1 MEASLE
7 AFARQSLTKL
17 FNAGERT
24 QAGVRSRRAALTAA
38 TLDPYRSTKS
48 LQEKEAFEN
57 IVLAASATGAV
68 DVQWD
73 TGYVPKRGRS
83 DGFISRIDLLDIEKL
98 GFFLNCRLT
107 GDKIRQ
113 AEKQFS
119 PLFASHPVLSDVIK
133 RWSQLKTVR
142 RFKPDDLDYWLDAA
156 MVVDYTKSQQQ
167 NGGISTPIREASA
180 KLFKDNKRIERL
192 APAVDILLSGNID
205 AEARPA
211 EEVWKKIGLFR
222 EERRREVLS
231 RDYFVEYYGDE
242 VGAHWFE
249 RNELRFNQLVQ
260 CLATQVVVP
269 FIGAGISV
277 GGGFPTWAN
286 HLRQQGRTAGIPAD
300 QVEAWLGEGQY
311 EQIIA
316 HIEQQR
322 GREVFAQEIRDVFDK
337 RGRIQDV
344 TRRISELFSDTLITT
359 NYDRLLE
366 QVFETYRAT
375 RVQVLNA
382 VTAIELSE
390 PDKTTI
396 IKIHGDIKDPG
407 NCILGKAQYD
417 AAYGEAELDL
427 QRPVPKILARYY
439 RNNSLI
445 FLGCSLRSDR
455 TLQVFQATREA
466 AGDAPFPQHFAIE
479 QAPDLYDDALV
490 ARNAELLRLG
500 ITAIWYPK
508 DQHHKVEAILRH
520 IQIELSYIKTQMSR
534 AADAKQLSKF

>member
-1 MEASLE
+1 MSASLE
-7 AFARQSLTKL
+7 VFARQSLTKL
-17 FNAGERT
+17 FNSGERT
-24 QAGVRSRRAALTAA
+24 QAGVRSRCAALTTA
-38 TLDPYRSTKS
+38 TLALYRSTKS

-83 DGFISRIDLLDIEKL
+83 DGFISRIDLLDVEKL

-119 PLFASHPVLSDVIK
+119 PLFASHPVLADVIK
-133 RWSQLKTVR
+133 RWKQLKTVR
-142 RFKPDDLDYWLDAA
+142 RFKPDDLDYWLDAV

-167 NGGISTPIREASA
+167 NDGISTPIREAST
-180 KLFKDNKRIERL
+180 KLFKDNKRIEKL

-205 AEARPA
+205 AEARSA
-211 EEVWKKIGLFR
+211 DEVWKDIGLFR
-222 EERRREVLS
+222 EMRRCEVLS
-231 RDYFVEYYGDE
+231 RDHFVECYGDAI
-242 VGAHWFE
+242 GAHWFE
-249 RNELRFNQLVQ
+249 RNELRFNQLVR
-260 CLATQVVVP
+260 CLATQNVVP

-277 GGGFPTWAN
+277 GGGFPTWAD
-286 HLRQQGRTAGIPAD
+286 HLRQQGRTAGIPVA
-300 QVEAWLGEGQY
+300 QIETWLMEGQY

-322 GREVFAQEIRDVFDK
+322 GRDVFAQEIRDAFDR
-337 RGRIQDV
+337 RGRVQDI
-344 TRRISELFSDTLITT
+344 TLRISELFSGTLITT

-366 QVFETYRAT
+366 QVFETYRAPHI
-375 RVQVLNA
+375 QVLNA

-390 PDKTTI
+390 RDKITI

-417 AAYGEAELDL
+417 AAYGEVELDL
-427 QRPVPKILARYY
+427 QLPVPKILAHYY
-439 RNNSLI
+439 RSNSLI
-445 FLGCSLRSDR
+445 FLGCSLRNDR
-455 TLQVFQATREA
+455 TLQVFQATKEA
-466 AGDAPFPQHFAIE
+466 AGDVPLPQHFAIE
-479 QAPDLYDDALV
+479 QAPDLEDALV

-520 IQIELSYIKTQMSR
+520 MQIELSYMKNQMPS
-534 AADAKQLSKF
+534 AAKIAVF

>member
-1 MEASLE
+1 MVASLE

-24 QAGVRSRRAALTAA
+24 QAGVRSRAAALTAG
-38 TLDPYRSTKS
+38 TLASYRLTNS

-57 IVLAASATGAV
+57 IVLAASAAGAV
-68 DVQWD
+68 GVQWEA
-73 TGYVPKRGRS
+73 GYVPKNGRS
-83 DGFISRIDLLDIEKL
+83 DGFISRIDLLDVDKL
-98 GFFLNCRLT
+98 GVFLNCRPT

-180 KLFKDNKRIERL
+180 KLFKDNKRIEKL
-192 APAVDILLSGNID
+192 ASAVDILLLGNID
-205 AEARPA
+205 AEARSA
-211 EEVWKKIGLFR
+211 DEVWKEIGLFR

-231 RDYFVEYYGDE
+231 HEHFVECYGD
-242 VGAHWFE
+242 VIGAHWFE
-249 RNELRFNQLVQ
+249 RNERRFNQLLK
-260 CLATQVVVP
+260 CLASQVVVP

-277 GGGFPTWAN
+277 GGGFPTWAD
-286 HLRQQGRTAGIPAD
+286 HLRQQGRTAGIAVD
-300 QVEAWLGEGQY
+300 QVEAWLTEGQY

-322 GREVFAQEIRDVFDK
+322 GRQVFAQEIRDAFDR
-337 RGRIQDV
+337 RGRIQDI
-344 TRRISELFSDTLITT
+344 TLRISELFSGTLITT

-375 RVQVLNA
+375 HVQVLNA

-390 PDKTTI
+390 RDKTTI

-417 AAYGEAELDL
+417 AAYGKAELDL
-427 QRPVPKILARYY
+427 QLPVPKILAHYY

-445 FLGCSLRSDR
+445 FLGCSLRNDR

-466 AGDAPFPQHFAIE
+466 VGDALFPQHFAIE
-479 QAPDLYDDALV
+479 QAPELYEALV

-508 DQHHKVEAILRH
+508 DQHHKIEAILRH
-520 IQIELSYIKTQMSR
+520 IKIELSYIKTQMTR
-534 AADAKQLSKF
+534 VPDAKPLSKF